1 MPTVDETFDA
11 VISGDNSRVIQFHHP
26 WLKIFAQNDSGH
38 ASLLIRADLPPDLM
52 VGDARGFSI
61 KTSREAGDNYIQVT
75 SDQPGCPPIFPK
87 LAAFVIEKT
96 SSGKS
101 VAEALLLLAVAVQD
115 LKRFFSRR
123 PGRLTHEQ
131 AQGLFGE
138 IQVLSRLIEHEVPL
152 DQAVSAWKG
161 PFSRKG
167 DGLHDF
173 TFVDGYG
180 IEVKSSSQ
188 PATDVRVSSSTQ
200 IVPDEVGLALV
211 VVPVETT
218 PDPVSGSADL
228 AEAVAGLR
236 SLVAGSPFASEHVE
250 TALAEFGADF
260 EDEFYQRWRF
270 VPGAWK
276 IYEVVEGFPFMA
288 AEDIPKGIFR
298 LTYSLALA
306 DLQSFETVAEH
317 LLQRIGAIN
326 G

>member
-1 MPTVDETFDA
+1 MPTVNETFDA
-11 VISGDNSRVIQFHHP
+11 VISGDHSRVIQFRHP

-38 ASLLIRADLPPDLM
+38 ASLLIRADLPPDLT

-61 KTSREAGDNYIQVT
+61 KTSREAGDNYIQIT
-75 SDQPGCPPIFPK
+75 SDQRGCPPIFPK
-87 LAAFVIEKT
+87 LASFVIEKT
-96 SSGKS
+96 ASGKS
-101 VAEALLLLAVAVQD
+101 AAESLLLLAAAVRD

-131 AQGLFGE
+131 AQGLFAE

-161 PFSRKG
+161 PFSRSG

-173 TFVDGYG
+173 TFADGHG

-188 PATDVRVSSSTQ
+188 PAIDVRVSSSTQ
-200 IVPDEVGLALV
+200 IVPDEAGLDLV

-218 PDPVSGSADL
+218 PDLVSGSADL

-236 SLVAGSPFASEHVE
+236 SLVAGSPFASEQVA
-250 TALAEFGADF
+250 TALTEFGADF

-270 VPGAWK
+270 VPGIWK
-276 IYEVVEGFPFMA
+276 VYEVSEGFPFMA

-298 LTYSLALA
+298 LSYSLALA
-306 DLQSFETVAEH
+306 DLKIFETTTEQ
-317 LLQRIGAIN
+317 LLERIGAAH